1 MTAGTRMTDQ
11 NPAGSLLQGSLLDR
25 IDAGYGG
32 LRKSERIVADQLRQL
47 AGTRMD
53 LSITELGRSMGVSEA
68 TVSRVSRALGYAGFQ
83 DMKLSMA
90 EGAGSRNS
98 FANIPIEI
106 DESDSLIQTSS
117 NLAMLLSV
125 CLQGTQRMLDGGQL
139 EVVVA
144 ALLAAQKIVFVGVGG
159 AAAICQEAAHLFSKA
174 GLDAIAYSD
183 GYSQI
188 IAAANLDSTCVMVGV
203 SHTGTTETVANA
215 LTVARENKCV
225 TIAITSDPASAV
237 GKAAEIAL
245 VTWNSS
251 TPSVPLYGDFIEGR
265 ISQLFLVDLLYLGVL
280 FKAGPKTSHHLSA
293 TASALER
300 YYRRVE
306 DRDPPAPQKVS
317 PKTPSP
323 TGPR

>member
-1 MTAGTRMTDQ
+1 MTDQ
-11 NPAGSLLQGSLLDR
+11 TPSNGLPQGSLLQRIEACYGS
-25 IDAGYGG
+25 
-32 LRKSERIVADQLRQL
+32 LRKSERIVADHLRQL
-47 AGTRMD
+47 SGARMN
-53 LSITELGRSMGVSEA
+53 LSITELGRNLGVSEA
-68 TVSRVSRALGYAGFQ
+68 TISRVSRALGYAGFQ

-90 EGAGSRNS
+90 EGAGSRS
-98 FANIPIEI
+98 GFANIPVEI

-117 NLAMLLSV
+117 NLALLLSV
-125 CLQGTQRMLDGGQL
+125 CLQGTQRMLDGDQL
-139 EVVVA
+139 EAVVA
-144 ALLAAQKIVFVGVGG
+144 ALLVAQKIVFVGVGG

-188 IAAANLDSTCVMVGV
+188 IAAANLDSTSVMVGV

-237 GKAAEIAL
+237 GQAAEITL
-245 VTWNSS
+245 GTWNSS

-265 ISQLFLVDLLYLGVL
+265 ISQLFLIDLLYLGVL
-280 FKAGPKTSHHLSA
+280 FKAGPKTSRHLTA

-306 DRDPPAPQKVS
+306 D
-317 PKTPSP
+317 
-323 TGPR
+323 

>member
-1 MTAGTRMTDQ
+1 MTDEDLP
-11 NPAGSLLQGSLLDR
+11 NGLLQGSLLDR
-25 IDAGYGG
+25 IDAGYGS
-32 LRKSERIVADQLRQL
+32 LRKSERIVADHLRKL
-47 AGTRMD
+47 AGTRID
-53 LSITELGRSMGVSEA
+53 LSITELGRTMGISEA
-68 TVSRVSRALGYAGFQ
+68 TISRVSRALGYAGFQ

-90 EGAGSRNS
+90 EGAGSRSS

-106 DESDSLIQTSS
+106 DENDSLIQTSS

-139 EVVVA
+139 EAVVA

-188 IAAANLDSTCVMVGV
+188 IAAANLDSSGVMVGV
-203 SHTGTTETVANA
+203 SHTGTTDTVANA
-215 LTVARENKCV
+215 LSVARENNCI

-237 GKAAEIAL
+237 GQAAEIAL

-265 ISQLFLVDLLYLGVL
+265 ISQLFLIDLLYLGVL
-280 FKAGPKTSHHLSA
+280 FNAGPKTSRQLTA
-293 TASALER
+293 TTSALER
-300 YYRRVE
+300 YYRRVD
-306 DRDPPAPQKVS
+306 DRN
-317 PKTPSP
+317 P
-323 TGPR
+323 TA

>member
-1 MTAGTRMTDQ
+1 MTDQ
-11 NPAGSLLQGSLLDR
+11 TPSNGLPQGSLLQRIEACYGS
-25 IDAGYGG
+25 
-32 LRKSERIVADQLRQL
+32 LRKSERIVADHLRQL
-47 AGTRMD
+47 SGARMN
-53 LSITELGRSMGVSEA
+53 LSITELGRNLGVSEA
-68 TVSRVSRALGYAGFQ
+68 TISRVSRALGYAGFQ

-90 EGAGSRNS
+90 EGAGSRS
-98 FANIPIEI
+98 GFANIPVEI

-117 NLAMLLSV
+117 NLALLLSV
-125 CLQGTQRMLDGGQL
+125 CLQGTQRMLDGDQL
-139 EVVVA
+139 EAVVA
-144 ALLAAQKIVFVGVGG
+144 ALLVAQKIVFVGVGG

-188 IAAANLDSTCVMVGV
+188 IAAANLDSTSVMVGV

-215 LTVARENKCV
+215 LNVARDNKCV

-237 GKAAEIAL
+237 GQAAEITL

-265 ISQLFLVDLLYLGVL
+265 ISQLFLIDLLYLGVL
-280 FKAGPKTSHHLSA
+280 FKAGPKTSRHLTA

-306 DRDPPAPQKVS
+306 D
-317 PKTPSP
+317 
-323 TGPR
+323 